1 MTHPLAGRGSP
12 SARAPGRMR
21 QLRLVG
27 QLVDVVQEREQ
38 LRALGFAG
46 AVERL
51 GRGVQKLVGE
61 SARSSMPLPRMGS
74 ELAVEV
80 TMMSNCA
87 RRSGSSERAIASAEK
102 RAASCAPRS
111 RVRLAT
117 VMDFGVLA
125 AKCVAAR
132 SIMSPAPIKSTRCLA
147 IAGKMRSANRTAAAA
162 MEIEAL
168 PISVLVRTS
177 LATANV
183 R

>member
-61 SARSSMPLPRMGS
+61 SARERIEHLLRRRPAS
-74 ELAVEV
+74 EQTARTVELGDAKLV
-80 TMMSNCA
+80 MMSLQRSDCRHYRPA
-87 RRSGSSERAIASAEK
+87 FEPAQKTRR
-102 RAASCAPRS
+102 
-111 RVRLAT
+111 L
-117 VMDFGVLA
+117 
-125 AKCVAAR
+125 
-132 SIMSPAPIKSTRCLA
+132 
-147 IAGKMRSANRTAAAA
+147 
-162 MEIEAL
+162 
-168 PISVLVRTS
+168 
-177 LATANV
+177 
-183 R
+183 